1 MDNEHLIK
9 SLKKPTIFFIF
20 FILIPC
26 PIIVK
31 KTAILERK
39 KLYCESPQCV
49 ESKSTVV

>member
-26 PIIVK
+26 LL
-31 KTAILERK
+31 ILHFP
-39 KLYCESPQCV
+39 Y
-49 ESKSTVV
+49 KST